1 MCTLRQ
7 EPYAWKKGLPSQR
20 PRVKCRKCFV
30 KGHYPAKCRSKKTL
44 WRLKEEEGCHIGC
57 HHNGPAWKE
66 SEIKLDNP
74 SQLSG
79 TPRPWQANIKVN
91 GKKVNNRVDTPE
103 PMSKWP
109 QADTSP
115 PNSPLIQKSNKKLF
129 GPGKTEIDVSGH
141 FPATLETDHTKTKQT
156 SS

>member
-1 MCTLRQ
+1 MGVITTDQ
-7 EPYAWKKGLPSQR
+7 PEK
-20 PRVKCRKCFV
+20 RVKLSWTTPVNSLELQDPGKPTSRST
-30 KGHYPAKCRSKKTL
+30 AKRSTIE
-44 WRLKEEEGCHIGC
+44 W
-57 HHNGPAWKE
+57 
-66 SEIKLDNP
+66 
-74 SQLSG
+74 
-79 TPRPWQANIKVN
+79 
-91 GKKVNNRVDTPE
+91 TPE

-156 SS
+156 SSQ